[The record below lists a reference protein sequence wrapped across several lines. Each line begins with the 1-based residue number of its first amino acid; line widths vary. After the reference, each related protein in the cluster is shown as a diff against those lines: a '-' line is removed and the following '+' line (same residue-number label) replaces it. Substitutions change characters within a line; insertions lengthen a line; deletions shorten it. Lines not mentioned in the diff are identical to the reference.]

1 MSAAP
6 SLRGRAGGEAPS
18 QLNLMLDLETA
29 STRPDAAI
37 LSIAIVPFNLD
48 TAEPAP
54 EVDKYYEVVNLNSC
68 FIEGDHFDR
77 DTQEWW
83 MRQDAKSK
91 LEILSRQGGN
101 IRMVINNAYI
111 YLAYLAEQYELVVWS
126 QGIDFDFPILEHA
139 IKKYV
144 EPKEMP
150 YQYWNK
156 RDVRTILKWCD
167 VDYRNIERT
176 GTAHNALDDCR
187 TQIKNVQAAY
197 AKRSV

>member
-1 MSAAP
+1 MQKP
-6 SLRGRAGGEAPS
+6 E
-18 QLNLMLDLETA
+18 LNLMLDLETA
-29 STRPDAAI
+29 STIPDAAI
-37 LSIAIVPFNLD
+37 MSIAIVPFSLD
-48 TAEPAP
+48 AAEPAP
-54 EVDKYYEVVNLNSC
+54 EVDHYYEVINLGSC
-68 FIEGDHFDR
+68 FLEGDYIDR

-83 MRQDAKSK
+83 MRQDPRAKHE
-91 LEILSRQGGN
+91 LLSRQGTLVCTA
-101 IRMVINNAYI
+101 IREAYN
-111 YLAYLAEQYELVVWS
+111 YLCYLAEHYELVVWS

-197 AKRSV
+197 ASKLKVEN

>member
-1 MSAAP
+1 MEKP
-6 SLRGRAGGEAPS
+6 E
-18 QLNLMLDLETA
+18 LNLMLDLETA

-48 TAEPAP
+48 ANEYAP

-68 FIEGDHFDR
+68 FIEGDHVDR

-83 MRQDAKSK
+83 MRQDSKSK
-91 LEILSRQGGN
+91 LEVLSRQGVN

-111 YLAYLAEQYELVVWS
+111 YLSYLAEQYELVVWS

-150 YQYWNK
+150 YKYWNK
-156 RDVRTILKWCD
+156 RDVRTVLKWSG
-167 VDYRNIERT
+167 VDYRNIERI
-176 GTAHNALDDCR
+176 GTAHNALSDCR

-197 AKRSV
+197 AKLKVEN